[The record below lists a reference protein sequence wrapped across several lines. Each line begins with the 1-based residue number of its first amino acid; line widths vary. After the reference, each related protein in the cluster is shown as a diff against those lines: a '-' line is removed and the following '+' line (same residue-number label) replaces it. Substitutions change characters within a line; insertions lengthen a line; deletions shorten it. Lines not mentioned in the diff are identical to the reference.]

1 VLLEIAF
8 GELYLQKPYFLFAKW
23 HPAFIDNKPNV
34 NSRSPMASKIVTF
47 QALNM
52 PTNGA
57 ILNFDLCD
65 LET

>member
-1 VLLEIAF
+1 
-8 GELYLQKPYFLFAKW
+8 
-23 HPAFIDNKPNV
+23 
-34 NSRSPMASKIVTF
+34 MASKIVTF